1 MNFSCLKANCEL
13 DSLLITVLPSSKALK
28 VGEVSSDQMGIVH
41 HSSYVNYFEHSRI
54 QWIKKNGFIYR
65 ELEMSGVILPVSK
78 LNVSYLSPAFF
89 DDELT
94 IETELM
100 EIPSSKLTFNYKVLR
115 DNIAITKAQ
124 TILAFV
130 DKFSRKPMKC
140 PKEIY
145 NKFSSLFS

>member
-1 MNFSCLKANCEL
+1 MKKTLTKIKVRYCE
-13 DSLLITVLPSSKALK
+13 T
-28 VGEVSSDQMGIVH
+28 DQMGIVH
-41 HSSYVNYFEHSRI
+41 HSSYINYFEHSRI
-54 QWIKKNGFIYR
+54 QWIKKNGFSYK
-65 ELEMSGVILPVSK
+65 ELELSGLILPVSK

-100 EIPSSKLTFNYKVLR
+100 EVPSSKLIFDYLVFRN
-115 DNIAITKAQ
+115 NIVITKAQ

-130 DKFSRKPMKC
+130 NKVSKKPMKC

-145 NKFSSLFS
+145 NKVSLLFL

>member
-1 MNFSCLKANCEL
+1 MKKTLIKIKVRYCE
-13 DSLLITVLPSSKALK
+13 T
-28 VGEVSSDQMGIVH
+28 DQMGIVH

-78 LNVSYLSPAFF
+78 LNISYLSPAFF
-89 DDELT
+89 DDELI

-100 EIPSSKLTFNYKVLR
+100 EIPSSKLIFNYKVFR
-115 DNIAITKAQ
+115 YKIAITKAQ

-130 DKFSRKPMKC
+130 DKVSKKPMKC
-140 PKEIY
+140 PTEIY
-145 NKFSSLFS
+145 NKFSSLFL

>member
-1 MNFSCLKANCEL
+1 MKKTSTKIKVRYCE
-13 DSLLITVLPSSKALK
+13 T
-28 VGEVSSDQMGIVH
+28 DQMGIVH

-100 EIPSSKLTFNYKVLR
+100 EIPSSKLIFNYKVLR

-130 DKFSRKPMKC
+130 DKVSKKPIKC
-140 PKEIY
+140 PAEIY
-145 NKFSSLFS
+145 NKFSSLFL

>member
-1 MNFSCLKANCEL
+1 MKKTLIKIKVRYCE
-13 DSLLITVLPSSKALK
+13 T
-28 VGEVSSDQMGIVH
+28 DQMGIVH
-41 HSSYVNYFEHSRI
+41 HSSYINYFEHSRI
-54 QWIKKNGFIYR
+54 QWIKKNGFSYK
-65 ELEMSGVILPVSK
+65 ELELSGLILPVSK

-100 EIPSSKLTFNYKVLR
+100 EVPSSKLIFDYLVFRN
-115 DNIAITKAQ
+115 NIVITKAQ

-130 DKFSRKPMKC
+130 NKVSKKPMKC

-145 NKFSSLFS
+145 NKVSSLFL